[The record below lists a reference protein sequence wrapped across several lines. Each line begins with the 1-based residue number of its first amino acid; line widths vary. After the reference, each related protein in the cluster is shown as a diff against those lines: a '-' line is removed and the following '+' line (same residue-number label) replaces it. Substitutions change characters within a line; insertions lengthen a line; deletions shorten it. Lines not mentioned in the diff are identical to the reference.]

1 MIGRIHYFLSLGT
14 QPDVFFATLVIAAH
28 HLLQNIFFEFPRT
41 ITQKDKNEKNN
52 MAEQMDMSFFK
63 SQGQLFLEAVAL
75 EKIDD
80 TELNPEEPYKS
91 KYAARKIYETILQ
104 NLTAAAS
111 AETTDSAHDPD
122 RLLACRLTTLIHLGV
137 NAYETEEVSDGERH
151 LRQCLDALH
160 DE

>member
-1 MIGRIHYFLSLGT
+1 
-14 QPDVFFATLVIAAH
+14 
-28 HLLQNIFFEFPRT
+28 
-41 ITQKDKNEKNN
+41 
-52 MAEQMDMSFFK
+52 MDMSFFK

-111 AETTDSAHDPD
+111 AETTDASAETTDSAHDPD